1 MLEKGGPLAAA
12 LAKAQSEFPPIPRDK
27 TVTVQTKAG
36 GSYTFS
42 YAPLDT
48 VLGAVR
54 GPLTSNGFQLE
65 YLDNAGNVTG
75 NASAVTSIRVRVRG
89 LTDDAVRQAGG
100 FGSIGHPEEGLVTQV
115 LLRNSIRP

>member
-1 MLEKGGPLAAA
+1 MPGGVPAAPVNTPVRMYEEME
-12 LAKAQSEFPPIPRDK
+12 LRHYSQDGQWWLGGRS
-27 TVTVQTKAG
+27 VSAG
-36 GSYTFS
+36 G
-42 YAPLDT
+42 
-48 VLGAVR
+48 VLQPVL
-54 GPLTSNGFQLE
+54 GPLTSTGFQLE